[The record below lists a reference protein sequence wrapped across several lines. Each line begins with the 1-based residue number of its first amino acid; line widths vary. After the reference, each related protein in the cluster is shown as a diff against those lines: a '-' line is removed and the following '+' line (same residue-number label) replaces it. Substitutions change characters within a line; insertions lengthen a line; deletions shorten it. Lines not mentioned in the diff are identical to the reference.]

1 MFASQLTS
9 QYEKPLIY
17 FLIKKI
23 EVQEIMTQIKHD
35 LWLDMTESWLKMVKY
50 EAFRSLI
57 PSC

>member
-1 MFASQLTS
+1 MNRSSINHLCIASACFIMFASQLTS

-35 LWLDMTESWLKMVKY
+35 L
-50 EAFRSLI
+50 
-57 PSC
+57 